1 MEACFSAV
9 SVGADSGHNQG
20 MHVED
25 LSLPV
30 EVVSMPAS
38 SLDVDVLV
46 VPVFEED
53 PSLSMVGLGLVAS
66 RRASQ
71 AMTSREFTAK
81 PGTLF
86 ITAAADDA
94 WRPQLIMLVGL
105 GTRSSY
111 TTDRSRRAATA
122 GALACRDRKQGR
134 LAFRLSG
141 ACGVGDE
148 VQAVAE
154 GLTLAAYH
162 TGSYK
167 TDPESKPILLHGVIV
182 VPERR
187 SDGAAEDVR
196 ARAARGSLLGACSNL
211 ARALGNEPGN
221 AITPGTFADAARDI
235 AQGSG
240 LGIEVLEEDQLAAL
254 NMGLMLGV
262 ARGSAERPRMVV
274 LRYEPE
280 HPLPGLALGMVGK
293 GVTFDAGGI
302 SLKSA
307 EGMHKM
313 KGDMSGGA
321 AVVAAMKAVAT
332 LKPNVRVTG
341 IIPLVENMPGGR
353 ALKPGDVLR
362 SAEGKTVE
370 VLDTDAEGRLILGD
384 ALWYARKLGATHLID
399 VATLTGAI
407 GVALGRS
414 TTGLFGAPDWW
425 TGLVQRTAARAGD
438 RTWLM
443 PVFEDY
449 RDQLRSD
456 IADIANVGGRP
467 AGAITAAVFLKEF
480 TGGLP
485 WAHLDIASTAWAEEA
500 QPHQPKGPTGVAVRT
515 LAELALT
522 AEQWVTS
529 LNGKAS

>member
-1 MEACFSAV
+1 
-9 SVGADSGHNQG
+9 
-20 MHVED
+20 MHFDD
-25 LSLPV
+25 LSLPI
-30 EVVSMPAS
+30 EVVSTSAS
-38 SLDVDVLV
+38 SLDVDTLV
-46 VPVFEED
+46 VPVFEGD
-53 PSLSMVGLGLVAS
+53 AAAPMVGLGPVAS
-66 RRASQ
+66 RRVSEAIV
-71 AMTSREFTAK
+71 SREFTAK

-86 ITAAADDA
+86 LTPVDDDA
-94 WRPQLIMLVGL
+94 WRPRRIMLVGL
-105 GTRSSY
+105 GSRSSY

-122 GALACRDRKQGR
+122 AALAARDRKQR
-134 LAFRLSG
+134 TLAILLSG
-141 ACGVGDE
+141 GSGAVDE

-167 TDPESKPILLHGVIV
+167 TDPESKPLSLQGVIV
-182 VPERR
+182 MPEGTPHD
-187 SDGAAEDVR
+187 SAEDVR
-196 ARAARGSLLGACSNL
+196 AVARRGSVLGACSNL
-211 ARALGNEPGN
+211 ARALVNEPGN
-221 AITPGTFADAARDI
+221 AVTPATFADAAVAV
-235 AQGSG
+235 AQECG
-240 LGIEVLEEDQLAAL
+240 LGIEVLEEAQLAAL
-254 NMGLMLGV
+254 SMGLMLGV

-274 LRYEPE
+274 MRYEPE
-280 HPLPGLALGMVGK
+280 HPRPGVLLGLVGK

-321 AVVAAMKAVAT
+321 AVVAAMKAIAT

-341 IIPLVENMPGGR
+341 IVPLVENMPGGR

-384 ALWYARKLGATHLID
+384 ALWYARQLGATHLID

-414 TTGLFGAPDWW
+414 TTGLFGSPDWW

-443 PVFEDY
+443 PIFEDY
-449 RDQLRSD
+449 REQLRSD
-456 IADIANVGGRP
+456 IADITNVGGRP

-485 WAHLDIASTAWAEEA
+485 WAHLDIGSTAWAEEA
-500 QPHQPKGPTGVAVRT
+500 QPHQPKGPTGVTVRT
-515 LAELALT
+515 LAELAFT
-522 AEQWVTS
+522 AEEWAADLS
-529 LNGKAS
+529 GDAS